1 MTIVGPVAD
10 DPNWQARAGEGF
22 DKGSFDI
29 DWERQV
35 VTCPAGKQNI
45 SWLPN
50 TYPKNE
56 TSRSTPP

>member
-10 DPNWQARAGEGF
+10 DPSWQAHAGEGF

-35 VTCPAGKQNI
+35 VTCPAGK
-45 SWLPN
+45 
-50 TYPKNE
+50 
-56 TSRSTPP
+56 RA